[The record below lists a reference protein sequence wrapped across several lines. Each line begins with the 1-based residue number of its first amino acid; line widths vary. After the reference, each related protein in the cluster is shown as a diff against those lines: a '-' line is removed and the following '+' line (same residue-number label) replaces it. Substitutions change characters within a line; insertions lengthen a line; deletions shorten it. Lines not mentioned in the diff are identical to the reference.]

1 MIGIHFMLKRIIA
14 ATLLFTTYLSDAQ
27 TVLTSGSIAILT
39 DIQLRIKGL
48 DPEQRVNLITE
59 KFLGTPYNDNTLN
72 SMALAQENLIVNLK
86 SMDCMTFIEYT
97 EALKRSDNYDDF
109 INNLKA
115 IRYSEENM
123 SYANRR
129 HFFTDWLQ
137 KTDGTIVDIT
147 AVISANSVQVSKN
160 LNLKSDGQ
168 RLIKSLP
175 VTKRIIR
182 YIPMEDIDKTVL
194 NAIQTGDYIGIYSN
208 KAELDVSHVGIAIR
222 QDGKVYLRNASSL
235 KRHFKVS
242 DTELNRYLQGKTGI
256 IVLRSYYD
264 KLNG

>member
-1 MIGIHFMLKRIIA
+1 MLKRIIA
-14 ATLLFTTYLSDAQ
+14 VTLLFTTYLSDAQ
-27 TVLTSGSIAILT
+27 TVLTSGSISILT
-39 DIQLRIKGL
+39 DIQLHIKGL

-59 KFLGTPYNDNTLN
+59 KFLGTRYNDNTLN

-109 INNLKA
+109 IKNLKA

-137 KTDGTIVDIT
+137 QTDGTIVDIT
-147 AVISANSVQVSKN
+147 PVISANSVQVSKN

-175 VTKRIIR
+175 ITKRIIR
-182 YIPMEDIDKTVL
+182 YIPTEHIDKTVL
-194 NAIQTGDYIGIYSN
+194 SAIQTGDYIGIYSR
-208 KAELDVSHVGIAIR
+208 KSELDVSHVGICYSPRWKSIFE
-222 QDGKVYLRNASSL
+222 KCFIL
-235 KRHFKVS
+235 KTLF
-242 DTELNRYLQGKTGI
+242 
-256 IVLRSYYD
+256 
-264 KLNG
+264 